1 MCKVPDVEFL
11 CTGFL
16 KLIKEFAEKCNNPLS
31 SLIIEE
37 VDCIWIWYK
46 IITFFKY
53 SYYIFII

>member
-16 KLIKEFAEKCNNPLS
+16 QLIKEFAEKCNNPLS

-37 VDCIWIWYK
+37 VEVI
-46 IITFFKY
+46 
-53 SYYIFII
+53 